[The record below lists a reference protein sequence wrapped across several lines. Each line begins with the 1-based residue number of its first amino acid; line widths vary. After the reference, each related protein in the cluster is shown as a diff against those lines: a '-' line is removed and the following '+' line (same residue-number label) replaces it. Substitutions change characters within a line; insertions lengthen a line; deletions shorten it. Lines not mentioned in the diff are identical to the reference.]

1 VSIVERELKVVA
13 DTGSELPDMTD
24 VVEGLVVGAT
34 KPLHLSATYFDTPDW
49 ALIRS
54 GVTLRS
60 RSGEPGPTW
69 TLKLPVT
76 SENGALSRREIHFDG
91 KPGTVPSAALEAVTA
106 YVRKA
111 KVLAVAVIETQ
122 RDSTE
127 LRMGEVVVATICDDH
142 VVGTAGD
149 TRSEFR
155 ELEVEL
161 VDQISGADLLKSV
174 RARLRDAGWKIE
186 VSPVPKL
193 ARVLGA
199 AVIPGAIVP
208 VQSVG
213 RKARLK
219 DAVQSAVAKSVSE
232 LIVFDAGTRLDLEI
246 EDLHQFRVATR
257 RLRSDLRT
265 FSGALDRSWVRS
277 VRAELR
283 WLGDVVGGVRDL
295 DVLAAR
301 LTQAIDAL
309 DETESGE
316 VARLMATLEEQRMT
330 ARNAMLD
337 AMRSP
342 RYLNLL
348 ELLIEA
354 ATAPRY
360 APSEAD
366 DGSADDIAE
375 RLASRALP
383 GLVRKT
389 WKQLRGAAEELGPDS
404 ADEDLHEV
412 RILAKRCRYAA
423 DAAAPV
429 CGRDAKRFAA
439 AVKELQTILGDHQ
452 DTVITEQWL
461 RNAARSVPQV
471 GLLAGLLVAEE
482 RKKRLVLRGSLEA
495 VWKQVSRAS
504 LRTWMN

>member
-1 VSIVERELKVVA
+1 MSIERELKVVA
-13 DTGSELPDMTD
+13 DTGLALPDMSEA
-24 VVEGLVVGAT
+24 VEGLTVGPA
-34 KPLHLSATYFDTPDW
+34 KQLKLSATYYDTPDL

-69 TLKLPVT
+69 TLKLPAT
-76 SENGALSRREIHFDG
+76 SEDGTLGRHEIHFDG
-91 KPGTVPSAALEAVTA
+91 KPGTVPTAALDAVTA
-106 YVRKA
+106 YVRRS
-111 KVLAVAVIETQ
+111 KVGAVAEINTV

-127 LRMGEVVVATICDDH
+127 LRMGEVVVATICDDQ
-142 VVGTAGD
+142 VVGKAGD
-149 TRSEFR
+149 QRTEFR
-155 ELEVEL
+155 EVEVEL
-161 VDQISGADLLKSV
+161 VDQISGADLLKAV
-174 RARLRDAGWKIE
+174 RARLREANWKIE

-193 ARVLGA
+193 ARVLGEGVSA
-199 AVIPGAIVP
+199 GALVP
-208 VQSVG
+208 VQPLG

-219 DAVQSAVAKSVSE
+219 DAVRSAVAKSVSE
-232 LIVFDAGTRLDLEI
+232 LITFDAGTRLDLDI

-265 FSGALDRSWVRS
+265 FRGALDRSWVS
-277 VRAELR
+277 PVRAELR
-283 WLGDVVGGVRDL
+283 WLGEVVGAVRDL

-301 LTQAIDAL
+301 LTRAVDKL

-316 VARLMATLEEQRMT
+316 VAKMMAALEEQRVA
-330 ARNAMLD
+330 ARKTLLD
-337 AMRSP
+337 ALGSP

-348 ELLIEA
+348 ESLIDA
-354 ATAPRY
+354 AVAPHYATSETEDETADRPG
-360 APSEAD
+360 D
-366 DGSADDIAE
+366 

-383 GLVRKT
+383 GLVRKS
-389 WKQLRGAAEELGPDS
+389 WKQLKGAAEELDSDS
-404 ADEDLHEV
+404 ADDDLHEV
-412 RILAKRCRYAA
+412 RIFAKRCRYAA

-439 AVKELQTILGDHQ
+439 AVKELQTVLGDYQ

-461 RNAARSVPQV
+461 RNAARSEPQI

-482 RKKRLVLRGSLEA
+482 RKQRVVLRESLES
-495 VWKQVSRAS
+495 VWKQVSRTS